1 MKPVGTV
8 HFATARTNAG
18 IVHRHEVFDGD
29 TREAIQLAALRTAL
43 EMLRE
48 RLA

>member
-8 HFATARTNAG
+8 HFATAVANGSIRHREEHFDEQDRSG
-18 IVHRHEVFDGD
+18 IR
-29 TREAIQLAALRTAL
+29 LAAVRVAL

-48 RLA
+48 RF